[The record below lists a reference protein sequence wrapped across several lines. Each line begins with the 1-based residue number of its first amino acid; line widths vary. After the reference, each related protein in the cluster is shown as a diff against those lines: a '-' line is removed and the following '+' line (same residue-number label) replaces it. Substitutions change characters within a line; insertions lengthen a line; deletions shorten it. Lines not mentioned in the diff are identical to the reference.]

1 MTSRGHLDETRSW
14 HKNVVP
20 KLFRLPVKSSLHVPL
35 LKNPTPPLLSA
46 KYHPLPLHP
55 SSSYVLGQGC
65 FSLISE
71 LSAQTS
77 LKSLLPRAK
86 VTLLL
91 PGEANSFLWSMA
103 PKLSRRSQL
112 ATCKPNPAPRP
123 ILLGSQRVGIENLI
137 FYNFELLTNTEKSEA
152 FTEKFQL
159 FSFSWNL
166 ESSGNLSLHPMSL
179 SWLELSGGWSLE
191 KGCWILPQSPPFP
204 GVSSHCASES
214 VLHHWLLRIVL
225 LIEELKGQEN
235 RSHTHLSSKG
245 RETKKDQGGVIT
257 KQKLNTYM
265 RDSVVK
271 NPPAKESLGSIPR
284 SGRSPGEGN
293 GNPLQY
299 SSLEIPWTEE
309 PDRLQSKGSQKS

>member
-1 MTSRGHLDETRSW
+1 MELGFNSPCPQNDIKKKKMNRMKITSRGHLDETRSW

-123 ILLGSQRVGIENLI
+123 VLLGSQRVGIENLI

-159 FSFSWNL
+159 FSFS
-166 ESSGNLSLHPMSL
+166 
-179 SWLELSGGWSLE
+179 
-191 KGCWILPQSPPFP
+191 
-204 GVSSHCASES
+204 
-214 VLHHWLLRIVL
+214 
-225 LIEELKGQEN
+225 
-235 RSHTHLSSKG
+235 
-245 RETKKDQGGVIT
+245 
-257 KQKLNTYM
+257 
-265 RDSVVK
+265 
-271 NPPAKESLGSIPR
+271 
-284 SGRSPGEGN
+284 
-293 GNPLQY
+293 
-299 SSLEIPWTEE
+299 
-309 PDRLQSKGSQKS
+309 